1 MSWVLFRDPLWGA
14 HRNMLRKLSC
24 FPFVSG
30 PHPTCWKQQPRPS
43 RMELPEGGSQVE
55 EEGGQ
60 GAGRV
65 GVEDTQKSQSLLRGS
80 LCAEPTSGGNNC
92 RIPSPAAH
100 LLLMGTCQRGLPL
113 ENFVALLLSGVWLFR
128 AAQLWLVY
136 IIKLE
141 TRDLRKLMVHAL
153 LSHLLTRKLRSRGG
167 KPPTY
172 PGSQ

>member
-1 MSWVLFRDPLWGA
+1 MLNPPLVA
-14 HRNMLRKLSC
+14 TIVVYH
-24 FPFVSG
+24 
-30 PHPTCWKQQPRPS
+30 HP
-43 RMELPEGGSQVE
+43 
-55 EEGGQ
+55 
-60 GAGRV
+60 
-65 GVEDTQKSQSLLRGS
+65 GV
-80 LCAEPTSGGNNC
+80 
-92 RIPSPAAH
+92 H
-100 LLLMGTCQRGLPL
+100 LLLMGACQRGLPL